1 MSDPAYAL
9 QVAIFTA
16 LKGETEAGDAVYD
29 MVPSDARQIEI
40 ANRTFPLITLG
51 SGQTV
56 NNPADC
62 YDGSEAFLQIDVWS
76 RRPGFPEVKQLAAE
90 VRTILNNAELSL
102 VGHRLELMEVQDT
115 VYSRDPDGKTSRAR
129 LTIRALTQS
138 LG

>member
-9 QVAIFTA
+9 QLALVAA

-29 MVPSDARQIEI
+29 MVPSDARQIEV
-40 ANRTFPLITLG
+40 AKHTFPIITLG
-51 SGQTV
+51 SGQTI

-76 RRPGFPEVKQLAAE
+76 RKTGFPEVKQIAAE
-90 VRTILNNAELSL
+90 VRTILNDAELTL
-102 VGHRLELMEVQDT
+102 VGHRLDLMEVQDT

-129 LTIRALTQS
+129 MTVRALTQA
-138 LG
+138 L